1 MKKLALLAAF
11 SAVALI
17 SFGGDCRD
25 GLCGR
30 LETERI
36 YLSGRGCDDAV
47 RQLEI
52 DFVTQSR
59 RVAEVGLPWKV
70 RSVNEAAWNL
80 KGWQRESYSL
90 GNGWFGASVFG
101 GVATEHIQLTEP
113 TFCTRQT
120 DRHGKLRGNLTD
132 ALDVVLDFGHGAARG
147 YLRELDLDDA
157 IAATSYESGGV
168 RYTRECFASYP
179 ARVFAMRLTASKP
192 GALSFAVRAEIP
204 FADEPPPFDRTGTV
218 EARGDELAV
227 SEVSGAYGV
236 RLAAR
241 VKVVADGTVAT
252 EGGAV
257 RVTGARE
264 ATLYISL
271 GTDYEL
277 CPGMF
282 AKIGR
287 KRPFRR
293 PFGPDPSGAVAQRVA
308 DAAALG
314 WNALKAQHVADFR
327 SVAGQSSIELDFDP
341 EDAKLTTA
349 ELRKK
354 GAESAYLVILYWKF
368 GKYLLAS
375 SSRPGTLPASLQGV
389 WSGPVAKTSWGSGY
403 WHNINEQMNY
413 WPAFVCNMADCFAAY
428 AAFNRAFR
436 PATRTAAADYVR
448 RVNPGAAEEPFS
460 PDAWTVGTAV
470 YPYEIQAEPSG
481 HSGPGTGGL
490 TTALYVDWY
499 DFTQDR
505 RILEDECWPVV
516 HGMADVLTR
525 AVVETNGLWLAAVSA
540 SPEQVVKGKG
550 YYQTVGCAFDQQ
562 MIELNNTALLKY
574 AKELG
579 REDDPVVRRAAAQAG
594 KYEGVIVGASGQIKE
609 FREENEYGEIG
620 EKDHRHISHL
630 VGLYPGSLITRA
642 TPEGLEAAKRTLDLR
657 GDETTGWARAHRACC
672 RARTGE
678 GDKAL
683 EIVGGLIRDKSC
695 DNLWNLCGG
704 VNQVDG
710 NLGATAAIAELLVQ
724 SHARDE
730 NGDFRIDLLPAL
742 PKAWAARGA
751 FKGLRARGGK
761 VVDCEW
767 RDGTVVTSSVRRISK
782 ENGQ

>member
-1 MKKLALLAAF
+1 MKQCKCPVVRGANLAIALAAVITTLSQGAF
-11 SAVALI
+11 AAGMAL
-17 SFGGDCRD
+17 G
-25 GLCGR
+25 
-30 LETERI
+30 EP
-36 YLSGRGCDDAV
+36 LS
-47 RQLEI
+47 
-52 DFVTQSR
+52 
-59 RVAEVGLPWKV
+59 WKV
-70 RSVNEAAWNL
+70 RSVNEAAWSL
-80 KGWQRESYSL
+80 KGWQREAYSL
-90 GNGWFGASVFG
+90 GNGYFGASVFG

-132 ALDVVLDFGHGAARG
+132 ALDVAIAFGHGTVRD

-157 IAATSYESGGV
+157 IATLSYESDGV
-168 RYTRECFASYP
+168 RYTRECFVSYP
-179 ARVFAMRLTASKP
+179 ARALAMRLTASKP
-192 GALSFAVRAEIP
+192 GALSFVVRAEIP
-204 FADEPPPFDRTGTV
+204 FPDEPPPFDRTGKV
-218 EARGDELAV
+218 EVCGGEIAV
-227 SEVSGAYGV
+227 SEVSGAYGT

-241 VKVVADGTVAT
+241 LKVVTDGTMET
-252 EGGAV
+252 EGEAL
-257 RVTGARE
+257 RVNGARE

-277 CPGMF
+277 KPEMF

-287 KRPFRR
+287 KRPLKR
-293 PFGPDPSGAVAQRVA
+293 PFGKDPSAAVAKRVA

-314 WNALKAQHVADFR
+314 WDTLKAQHVADFR
-327 SVAGQSSIELDFDP
+327 SVAGKSSIELDFDP

-354 GAESAYLVILYWKF
+354 GVASAYLAILYWKF

-389 WSGPVAKTSWGSGY
+389 WSGPVAKTSWGAGY

-413 WPAFVCNMADCFAAY
+413 WPAFTCNMAECFEAY
-428 AAFNRAFR
+428 AVFNRAFR
-436 PATRTAAADYVR
+436 PATRTAAEDYVR
-448 RVNPGAAEEPFS
+448 RVNPAAAEEPFS
-460 PDAWTVGTAV
+460 PDVWTVGTAV

-490 TTALYVDWY
+490 TAALYIDWY

-516 HGMADVLTR
+516 HGMADLLTR
-525 AVVETNGLWLAAVSA
+525 CVIESNGLWLAAVSA
-540 SPEQVVKGKG
+540 SPEQVVKGRG
-550 YYQTVGCAFDQQ
+550 YYTTVGCAFDQQ
-562 MIELNNTALLKY
+562 MIELNNSALLKY

-683 EIVGGLIRDKSC
+683 EIVGGLIRDKSR

-724 SHARDE
+724 SHERDE
-730 NGDFRIDLLPAL
+730 NGDFRIDFLPAL
-742 PKAWAARGA
+742 PKAWAKRGA
-751 FKGLRARGGK
+751 FKGLCARGGK

-767 RDGTVVTSSVRRISK
+767 RDGKVVSSSVRGISK